1 MAIIGEVRGVPEPP
15 EPSKG
20 PGRRQRPPRAQ
31 APEPWEPAARRL
43 SWSRT
48 VAREAVH
55 RASVAEV
62 LLTDVRAL
70 GGDRFVAAA
79 QWPRSHPTFPHGPD
93 GRHHPLMVAETLR
106 QLGIYLPSRHF
117 ATPAGARFVIRDL
130 FFALDPAAEPRAEHG
145 ATDVVCRA
153 AVTDVRTTPCGRFVS
168 GLRLDIRLL
177 AGGTPFA
184 RAGGTARFLAPEA
197 YRTARRAAPAAERP
211 RAGVL
216 ARPAPRSV
224 AVPAARDVLVVREA
238 GIWRL
243 DPADLRHPFFF
254 DHWSDHVPGLVLLEA
269 ARQAAALATE
279 GVHTRPVGCRFRALR
294 FTEFAPPARVECV
307 PHGRTCVFRL
317 RQAGERTVVGV
328 LQYP

>member
-1 MAIIGEVRGVPEPP
+1 MAIIGEARGFPEPP
-15 EPSKG
+15 EPEK
-20 PGRRQRPPRAQ
+20 RPQRAQ
-31 APEPWEPAARRL
+31 PPEPWELAVPRL

-55 RASVAEV
+55 RTSVAEV

-70 GGDRFVAAA
+70 GGDRFAAA
-79 QWPRSHPTFPHGPD
+79 VQWPRSHPTFPHGPD

-106 QLGIYLPSRHF
+106 QLGVYLPSRHF
-117 ATPAGARFVIRDL
+117 TTAAGAHFVIKDL
-130 FFALDPAAEPRAEHG
+130 SFALDPSAEPRVDHG

-153 AVTDVRTTPCGRFVS
+153 AVADVRTTPCGRFVS

-177 AGGTPFA
+177 TDGVPFA

-197 YRTARRAAPAAERP
+197 YETARRAAPEPAARP
-211 RAGVL
+211 RSEVL
-216 ARPAPRSV
+216 ARPSPRSV
-224 AVPAARDVLVVREA
+224 AVPAERDVMVVREGGA
-238 GIWRL
+238 LRL

-269 ARQAAALATE
+269 ARQAASLATG
-279 GVHTRPVGCRFRALR
+279 GVLTRPFGCRLRALR

-317 RQAGERTVVGV
+317 RQAGEWTAVGALRYV
-328 LQYP
+328 